1 MPLRWPGKPEDV
13 ASRLCYLASAE
24 NTLVTGQVVFVDG
37 GFDALS
43 RGDDV
48 W

>member
-1 MPLRWPGKPEDV
+1 MPLCWAGKPEDV
-13 ASRLCYLASAE
+13 ASLLRYLASAE

-43 RGDDV
+43 RRDDV
-48 W
+48 L